1 VATKRSRA
9 SISITPKVSGYA
21 SPLPRV
27 MVGASKEIS
36 DYLRQTPTRRALAIT
51 FENER
56 ELAAVEEVYRRV
68 GEVLPQLIRSRQQDK
83 VSKVVEALLPEMVP
97 SRSAL
102 IQARMQVEAKTKIL
116 KSGDYLRA
124 AEIAK
129 LAGYSENNPSAQPSK
144 WKRDETIFT
153 VEMNGVDYFPSFALN
168 PEKSYKP
175 YSVVGD
181 VLDVFQDTKSGWG
194 LAFWFAGLNSFLD
207 DQRPQD
213 LLASKPALVIA
224 AAKDAMEGLQHG

>member
-1 VATKRSRA
+1 MATKRSRA

-153 VEMNGVDYFPSFALN
+153 VEMNGVDYFPSFTLN

>member
-1 VATKRSRA
+1 
-9 SISITPKVSGYA
+9 
-21 SPLPRV
+21 

-153 VEMNGVDYFPSFALN
+153 VEMNGVDYFPSFTLN